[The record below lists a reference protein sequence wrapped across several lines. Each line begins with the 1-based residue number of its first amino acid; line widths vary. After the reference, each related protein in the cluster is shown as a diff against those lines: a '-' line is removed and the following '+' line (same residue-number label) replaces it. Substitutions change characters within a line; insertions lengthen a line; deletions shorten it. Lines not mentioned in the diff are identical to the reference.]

1 MVVVVLVVVVVADA
15 FMLPRSS
22 TSSPAS
28 VGRQCAADNCCR
40 HNPAVT
46 GGTAAGLRSFSTLR
60 HRRRRPRLCPA
71 GPTEGTA
78 AAVAAIAVVVVA
90 NPCFVADAA
99 SAVPESQSSSRGSG
113 VTGVRGVSDG
123 ATTATG
129 DKAVLLF
136 LFFCASTVMVAAALA
151 CPLDE

>member
-78 AAVAAIAVVVVA
+78 AAVAAIAVVVVVA

-99 SAVPESQSSSRGSG
+99 SAVPESQSSSPGSG

-123 ATTATG
+123 VTTATG

-136 LFFCASTVMVAAALA
+136 LFCASTVVVAAALA